1 MAFYMLNIVFF
12 LVTLGAYFATR
23 LVSVKVDHIVSG
35 ILFFSFLCMI
45 AFRPST
51 VRDTGAYI
59 DLFNYMDSYQFS
71 LGFGRPEFGAA
82 GDMEI
87 GFVNLCKITS
97 LISSSYQFFF
107 FIVALFTVGVGVLA
121 TMLIASSMN
130 ADAPIAQ
137 YRILPPFI
145 LFVSYYGFMYTGIV
159 LRAGLAISFCMLSY
173 AMIFRKRYIF
183 GLISF
188 ALAFSFHISALIFFI
203 VFISY
208 WFLPALKIRTYR
220 IISLS
225 IMGLYVVRVFDLFVG
240 LVIQFTRLLA
250 TQVSFP
256 GFIEYHLS
264 LDYRGSSFLKTIL
277 FFMLEFVYLTFCFD
291 DTTSKQ
297 QKNNLN
303 AILVVSIIAGLFGFL
318 PIVTRVIDILF
329 VVIIP
334 PLAYTLI
341 GTSKDERITM
351 EKTLTIRKLPIFVLG
366 VGVIAVA
373 NFLLFSRW
381 AGYLELVK
389 ETLLS

>member
-1 MAFYMLNIVFF
+1 MTFYMVNVAFF
-12 LVTLGAYFATR
+12 LVTFVAYFATR
-23 LVSVKVDHIVSG
+23 LGSVKLDHVVTG
-35 ILFFSFLCMI
+35 ILFFVFLCMI

-51 VRDTGAYI
+51 VRDTAAYI

-87 GFVNLCKITS
+87 GFVNLCKLTS
-97 LISSSYQFFF
+97 LLSSSYQFFF
-107 FIVALFTVGVGVLA
+107 FIVALLTVGVGSFA
-121 TMLIASSMN
+121 SILISTSMN
-130 ADAPIAQ
+130 DAPTTQ
-137 YRILPPFI
+137 YRVLPVFI

-188 ALAFSFHISALIFFI
+188 VLAFSFHISALIFLI
-203 VFISY
+203 VLSSY
-208 WFLPALKIRTYR
+208 WFLPTLKIRTYR

-225 IMGLYVVRVFDLFVG
+225 IISLYILRVFDLFVG
-240 LVIQFTRLLA
+240 LAIQFTRFLA

-256 GFIEYHLS
+256 SFIEYHLS

-277 FFMLEFVYLTFCFD
+277 FFMFEFVYLTFCFD
-291 DTTSKQ
+291 DTISKQ
-297 QKNNLN
+297 QKKNLN
-303 AILVVSIIAGLFGFL
+303 ALLVISGIAGLFGFL

-334 PLAYTLI
+334 PLVYTLI
-341 GTSKDERITM
+341 GTSADELITVG
-351 EKTLTIRKLPIFVLG
+351 KTRTIRKLPICVLG
-366 VGVIAVA
+366 VGVIALA

-381 AGYLELVK
+381 AGYLELVRD
-389 ETLLS
+389 TLLS